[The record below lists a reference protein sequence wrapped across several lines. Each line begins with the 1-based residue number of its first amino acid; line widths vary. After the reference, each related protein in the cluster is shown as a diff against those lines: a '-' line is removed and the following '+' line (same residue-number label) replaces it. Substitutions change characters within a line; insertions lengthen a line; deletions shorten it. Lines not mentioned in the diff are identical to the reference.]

1 MHRQAYPH
9 APPRKTPAR
18 RRPKTPAIAVE
29 IDATGLDAPE
39 SVELWAAALL
49 AEAIRRLDEEGTA
62 S

>member
-39 SVELWAAALL
+39 AVEAMAAALL
-49 AEAIRRLDEEGTA
+49 AVAVRDLDEGTA
-62 S
+62 E